1 MLWKQL
7 ALAATAAAFL
17 IVPETT
23 EAENEFK
30 TLPMDV
36 NAEIFADAVG
46 RTVDVPCTKCKGKD
60 THLSMDFAVEYGTK
74 LTLNGYE
81 LYPSADPW
89 HGDLTATVVKGNGK
103 KKEQLLGYSLAV
115 GPQAFD
121 EQQHLEIVNVGLHI
135 IEVGGRFIEGIP
147 TITVKLIKAPTGEIL
162 IGDVSMQDVEQSE
175 CTDMWCRMRNGWDQ
189 AWKGLRKGCAKHMQ
203 HHGHGHHDK
212 VKAEGKHPH
221 HGRPSH
227 DYNWGEL
234 LKNIA
239 VSVLLPVLTGIT
251 AGVGVA
257 VFAMGICSFV
267 AILVRSRR
275 RKCRRASRRT
285 KTVVN
290 EPAAEEE
297 KTGLMDAQEDIQD
310 APPQYEDRQTSDQA

>member
-7 ALAATAAAFL
+7 TLAATAAAFL

-23 EAENEFK
+23 EAEEDIYK
-30 TLPMDV
+30 ALPID
-36 NAEIFADAVG
+36 AYIADIPATAMG
-46 RTVDVPCTKCKGKD
+46 QSIDVPCNKCKGKD
-60 THLSMDFAVEYGTK
+60 THLSMDFAVEYGSK

-121 EQQHLEIVNVGLHI
+121 EQQHLEIINVGLHI

-147 TITVKLIKAPTGEIL
+147 TVTVKLIKAPTGEIL
-162 IGDVSMQDVEQSE
+162 IGDVSMQDAEQTE
-175 CTDMWCRMRNGWDQ
+175 CVDAWCRIKSGWDK
-189 AWKGLRKGCAKHMQ
+189 AWKGLSKGCGRHK
-203 HHGHGHHDK
+203 HHGHSHGHGPSEENIKID
-212 VKAEGKHPH
+212 GKRPPHGRPTHPH
-221 HGRPSH
+221 HEH
-227 DYNWGEL
+227 NWGQL

-239 VSVLLPVLTGIT
+239 VSILLPVLTGIT

-257 VFAMGICSFV
+257 V
-267 AILVRSRR
+267 
-275 RKCRRASRRT
+275 
-285 KTVVN
+285 
-290 EPAAEEE
+290 
-297 KTGLMDAQEDIQD
+297 
-310 APPQYEDRQTSDQA
+310 

>member
-7 ALAATAAAFL
+7 ALAATATAFL

-23 EAENEFK
+23 QIEDEVYKA
-30 TLPMDV
+30 LPID
-36 NAEIFADAVG
+36 AYTQEIPVTAMG
-46 RTVDVPCTKCKGKD
+46 QSIDVPCNKCKGKD
-60 THLSMDFAVEYGTK
+60 THLSMDFAVEYGSK

-121 EQQHLEIVNVGLHI
+121 EQQHLEIINVGLHI

-147 TITVKLIKAPTGEIL
+147 TVTVKLIKAPTGEIL
-162 IGDVSMQDVEQSE
+162 IGDVSMQDAEQTD
-175 CTDMWCRMRNGWDQ
+175 CTDVWCRIKGGWNQ
-189 AWKGLRKGCAKHMQ
+189 AWKSLNKGCGKHM
-203 HHGHGHHDK
+203 HHGHGPGKENIKIDGKRPHHD
-212 VKAEGKHPH
+212 
-221 HGRPSH
+221 RPSRPRPDH
-227 DYNWGEL
+227 EHNWGQL

-239 VSVLLPVLTGIT
+239 VSILLPVLAGIA

-257 VFAMGICSFV
+257 V
-267 AILVRSRR
+267 
-275 RKCRRASRRT
+275 
-285 KTVVN
+285 
-290 EPAAEEE
+290 
-297 KTGLMDAQEDIQD
+297 
-310 APPQYEDRQTSDQA
+310 